1 MSFFV
6 MQSLVVRV
14 IYRHGTSSLASL
26 HRLTQ
31 ASHMAPVS
39 SHLSS
44 HLSAIGGIALT
55 LPPVQS
61 NDYLVA
67 AVWIGLALL
76 ASLISIRTGISVAL
90 TEIIV
95 GVVAGNFL
103 HIQATDW
110 ITFLAGFGS
119 VLLTFLA
126 GAEID
131 PGAFRRHL
139 KASLVLGAVGFFAPF
154 LGAFAVAFWGV
165 HWNLPAAEIAGIALS
180 TTSVAV
186 VYAVMVET
194 GLNRTEIGKLIL
206 AACFVNDLGTVLA
219 LGVLFA
225 NYNVWLAIFVVGTI
239 AALAVLPRLLRFV
252 VGHWGNRVSE
262 PEIKFLFLVL
272 FALGGLATIAGSEAV
287 LPAYLI
293 GLIVA
298 GIFQHNRVVMERMR
312 SIAFA
317 LLTPFYFLKAGSL
330 VSLPVLITATGAGL
344 VGAFF
349 LTKMLTKMIGIRP
362 LTGRFGL
369 KPRLGNYTTLL
380 MSTGLTFGTIAAL
393 FGLSHGYISTTQY
406 TVLVTVVILSAIVP
420 TMFAQ
425 RFFQP
430 YSQTYPTMDKPPLAL
445 GSCFFA
451 VSFTRRRDL
460 APALTAPQAL

>member
-1 MSFFV
+1 LLVSFPVVASSVDVLCDSIVSDVTAAFPSV
-6 MQSLVVRV
+6 LQLVGVV
-14 IYRHGTSSLASL
+14 HVGISSF
-26 HRLTQ
+26 T
-31 ASHMAPVS
+31 
-39 SHLSS
+39 SHL
-44 HLSAIGGIALT
+44 ATIAGVALV
-55 LPPVQS
+55 LPPIQS
-61 NDYLVA
+61 NDYLIA
-67 AVWIGLALL
+67 ALWIGLALL

-90 TEIIV
+90 TEIVV
-95 GVVAGNFL
+95 GVVAGNVL
-103 HIQATDW
+103 HLQANDW
-110 ITFLAGFGS
+110 ITFLAGVGS

-139 KASLVLGAVGFFAPF
+139 KASLALGAVGFFAPF

-225 NYNVWLAIFVVGTI
+225 NYNVWLAIFVIVTVVVL
-239 AALAVLPRLLRFV
+239 ALLPRLLRYV
-252 VGHWGNRVSE
+252 VDHWGNRVSE

-272 FALGGLATIAGSEAV
+272 FALGGLATVAGSEAV

-293 GLIVA
+293 GLVIA
-298 GIFQHNRVVMERMR
+298 GIFQHNRIVMERMR
-312 SIAFA
+312 TIAFA

-330 VSLPVLITATGAGL
+330 VSVPVLVTATGAGL
-344 VGAFF
+344 VAVFF
-349 LTKMLTKMIGIRP
+349 LTKMLTKMVGIRP
-362 LTGRFGL
+362 LTRRFGL
-369 KPRLGNYTTLL
+369 QPRLGNYTTLL

-393 FGLSHGYISTTQY
+393 FGYSHGYISTIQY

-420 TMFAQ
+420 TMIAQ

-430 YSQTYPTMDKPPLAL
+430 RIDL
-445 GSCFFA
+445 GEADLGGRSTA
-451 VSFTRRRDL
+451 SVSLGRDENEREVAGVL
-460 APALTAPQAL
+460 DE